1 MSVFPGLEMT
11 RASVS
16 ARKGVIVTTFFF
28 IIFVFRQIESS
39 QFLRMP
45 IRQPFQE
52 PLFLRLPSPVCVS
65 EVNMFGLR
73 YVTFAYPDRGMVAY
87 DLYETMNRQ
96 QWLMDQGRWPYVSG
110 HTNVQTLSSCRFGD
124 LEAPSAIF
132 FGGTDQITR
141 QFGGE
146 WFRSHGIEVDMRLY
160 DNQIW
165 EDRAM
170 NEAHEQLAA
179 GFALW
184 ELNQAGLEEE
194 EESLV
199 TQAMVPDE
207 NGQFD
212 DTFDDINDDDS
223 ALIIDVIDLTGEE

>member
-1 MSVFPGLEMT
+1 MT

-52 PLFLRLPSPVCVS
+52 PPFLRLPSPVCVS

-96 QWLMDQGRWPYVSG
+96 QWLVEQGRWPVWSG
-110 HTNVQTLSSCRFGD
+110 TRNVQTLSSCRYGD

-170 NEAHEQLAA
+170 NEAHEQLSA

-184 ELNQAGLEEE
+184 EMNQELGELNQEDDL
-194 EESLV
+194 L
-199 TQAMVPDE
+199 TQAMAPDE
-207 NGQFD
+207 YGENLRFEDAED
-212 DTFDDINDDDS
+212 DVSDDDS
-223 ALIIDVIDLTGEE
+223 ALIIPIIDLTGED